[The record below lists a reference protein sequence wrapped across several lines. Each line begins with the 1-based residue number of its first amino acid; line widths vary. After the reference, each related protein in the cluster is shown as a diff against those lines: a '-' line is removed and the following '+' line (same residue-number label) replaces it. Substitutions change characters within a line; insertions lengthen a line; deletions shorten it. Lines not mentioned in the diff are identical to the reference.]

1 MGQTNSTGM
10 GDNPALRPRAAI
22 GPALHAIAAHT
33 LAQARVA
40 LAGPERSDHAAIH
53 DFRRAM
59 KQWRALLRLL
69 APFLDDARRWRDE
82 ARDRARSLAGAR
94 DAQSARNAFDDLVE
108 DNAVLPERTVAT
120 IRSRLDA
127 MRGGAE
133 QAVLASALRQDILDW
148 LDAADAATERWPFD
162 AITFEALARRLARGY
177 RAACRCVPADWSQ
190 AQAAEMHALRRRV
203 VDHRY
208 QMAMVEPLWPRFAK
222 MWLEEAERLR
232 DRLGKYQDLVMLEQL
247 AGPHQPLAR
256 WRSRLMPLCAER
268 KDALAK
274 RASRVAA
281 RLFAERPKA
290 FRQRLEALWER
301 SK

>member
-1 MGQTNSTGM
+1 M
-10 GDNPALRPRAAI
+10 GDNPTLRPRTAI
-22 GPALHAIAAHT
+22 GPALHAIAAHM
-33 LAQARVA
+33 LAQARAA
-40 LAGPERSDHAAIH
+40 LTDAERSNQAAIH

-82 ARDRARSLAGAR
+82 ARDRAQSLTGAR

-108 DNAVLPERTVAT
+108 DNAVLPPRTVAT
-120 IRSRLDA
+120 IRGRLDA

-133 QAVLASALRQDILDW
+133 QAVLTPAPRQDILDW
-148 LDAADAATERWPFD
+148 LDAADAAVEHWAFDSIAFD
-162 AITFEALARRLARGY
+162 ALAARLARGY
-177 RAACRCVPADWSQ
+177 RAARRSVPADWQQ
-190 AQAAEMHALRRRV
+190 AQAADMHALRRRV

-208 QMAMVEPLWPRFAK
+208 QMEMIEPLWPRFAR

-232 DRLGKYQDLVMLEQL
+232 DRLGKYQDLEILERL

-256 WRSRLMPLCAER
+256 WRSRLTPLCAER
-268 KDALAK
+268 KAALTK
-274 RASRVAA
+274 RSSRIAA

-290 FRQRLEALWER
+290 VRQRLQALWER
-301 SK
+301 ST